1 MWKMVTVG
9 RNLVYNNSCQSFK
22 FLDYRIANYRS
33 MSHSSAMPCDLLKIC
48 HSALNFNNDIT

>member
-1 MWKMVTVG
+1 MVTVG